1 MNTESKMN
9 TLYWSILRFTDVCK
23 RLRIRIL
30 LGEGR
35 LLSAPLARL
44 CFSSFPLFCYACQD
58 GLNVFINRLVNSQ
71 PDIDATLLHP
81 KKLPEHIDSCLPLNR
96 RLDVFYAI
104 RGI

>member
-1 MNTESKMN
+1 MRRCSSPEKLNPESKMN

-44 CFSSFPLFCYACQD
+44 CFSSFPLFYYACQD
-58 GLNVFINRLVNSQ
+58 GLNVSL
-71 PDIDATLLHP
+71 
-81 KKLPEHIDSCLPLNR
+81 
-96 RLDVFYAI
+96 
-104 RGI
+104 